1 MSYRGD
7 CGSCAACCFLLA
19 VPEIAKP
26 RIRWCEH
33 CTPGHDGCTIYQAR
47 PAACRAFS
55 CYWLISQG
63 RAGQEMPEAMRPD
76 RSKAMFMADIAN
88 PRHVLVHVF
97 AAYPDAWKKGAV
109 NAKINELVRRGVTV
123 SIVIGNKG
131 KVLRPFGT
139 EEVVPAGGV
148 LVPLGA

>member
-1 MSYRGD
+1 VSG
-7 CGSCAACCFLLA
+7 CGSCAACCYLLA

-26 RIRWCEH
+26 RTSWCQH
-33 CTPGHDGCTIYQAR
+33 CTSGHNGCTIYDNR
-47 PAACRAFS
+47 PESCRAFS

-131 KVLRPFGT
+131 KVLRPLGT
-139 EEVVPAGGV
+139 EEVVPADAV
-148 LVPLGA
+148 LVPIGG